1 MLSLYGTLT
10 SPFVRRVRIVAAELG
25 VAVELHDVNDAAAQ
39 AEMRTHSPIWK
50 VPVATL
56 DGQTLLDSHAI
67 TEALLAHR
75 GPGPLLPF
83 DPLDPGA
90 RNAIAVADGAADAL
104 INVLYLVRDGI
115 TPETSSYL
123 RKQQERAASA
133 LGWLADRIVGGRVR
147 TADGERP
154 FAGGTDDLGLV
165 EIALFTAL
173 DWMRFRKTYPI
184 DRHPNLVAFLAL
196 HETRPS
202 FANTRP
208 VA

>member
-25 VAVELHDVNDAAAQ
+25 VAVTLHDVNDPGIQ
-39 AEMRTHSPIWK
+39 AELRSLSPIWK
-50 VPVATL
+50 VPAATL

-67 TEALLAHR
+67 TEVLLARR

-83 DPLDPGA
+83 DPLDAGA

-104 INVLYLVRDGI
+104 INALYLARDGI
-115 TPETSSYL
+115 PSESSSYL
-123 RKQQERAASA
+123 RKQQDRAAAA
-133 LGWLADRIVGGRVR
+133 LGWLEDRTIGGRVR
-147 TADGERP
+147 VADGERP
-154 FAGGTDDLGLV
+154 FPGGPNDVGLV

-173 DWMRFRKTYPI
+173 DWMRFRQTYPI

-196 HETRPS
+196 HGDRPS
-202 FANTRP
+202 FADTRP